1 MDKSKLQ
8 IGTELVAINPCLMRS
23 TGEEALV
30 VGKEYKIIDL
40 TKDEDDEDEVVI
52 IDEQNEEHWFLVDEL
67 CGFFTYK
74 GIKASN

>member
-1 MDKSKLQ
+1 MEKSKLQ
-8 IGTELVAINPCLMRS
+8 IGSELVAINPCVMRT

-40 TKDEDDEDEVVI
+40 TKDEDEDDEDEVVI

-67 CGFFTYK
+67 PKWFKT
-74 GIKASN
+74 SN